1 MLEYQHR
8 QAISEGENMA
18 FITALSTAIGLLL
31 GFSLQ
36 RFVAIYLDM
45 NSLIISFEHEKEDQ
59 KEKVMQNYKS
69 QKFSFLVFALL
80 ILILSVAY
88 YIFILTIWHAKDQ
101 DIISSLP
108 EKFQSFVYIAFYI
121 LLFSLWLISFVVFHA
136 LFKNAYYLI
145 ENGVKLLSTLARHH
159 LCFAFFF
166 SFLLLCFLIH
176 LSRLVGM

>member
-1 MLEYQHR
+1 
-8 QAISEGENMA
+8 MA

-80 ILILSVAY
+80 ILI
-88 YIFILTIWHAKDQ
+88 F
-101 DIISSLP
+101 
-108 EKFQSFVYIAFYI
+108 
-121 LLFSLWLISFVVFHA
+121 
-136 LFKNAYYLI
+136 
-145 ENGVKLLSTLARHH
+145 R
-159 LCFAFFF
+159 
-166 SFLLLCFLIH
+166 
-176 LSRLVGM
+176 